1 MKAWLL
7 EWRIEVLRNVRNRRF
22 FIFTILFP
30 VGFYLLYVNL
40 YGQHAQ
46 MGGIDWSKYFLI
58 SMSVFGVVGT
68 GLNGTAVR
76 VAIERTQGW
85 TSWMLTTPR
94 PAAQAVTTKLAAN
107 VVVSA
112 MGIAVMFLVG
122 ALVEHV
128 QMPVGAWLACGLATV
143 FGALVFTALGILIG
157 HLGGREAA
165 QILASIVYFLV
176 SIAGGLWI
184 PVQILPPF
192 FQHLALWMPTYR
204 LADIAWSVIG
214 QRAVPWSDFAV
225 MAVYLVGLV
234 LVSAWVSTRPREVRS
249 VA

>member
-1 MKAWLL
+1 MNSWLL

-22 FIFTILFP
+22 FIFTLLFP

-40 YGQHAQ
+40 YGRHAQ
-46 MGGIDWSKYFLI
+46 VGGIEWSKYFLI

-68 GLNGTAVR
+68 GLNGNAVR

-94 PAAQAVTTKLAAN
+94 PAAQAVTTKIAAN
-107 VVVSA
+107 VVVNA
-112 MGIAVMFLVG
+112 IAIAIMFLVG
-122 ALVEHV
+122 AFVEHV
-128 QMPVGAWLACGLATV
+128 RMPAGEWLGCGAATV

-157 HLGGREAA
+157 HIGGREAA
-165 QILASIVYFLV
+165 QILASIVYFLI

-184 PVQILPPF
+184 PIQVLPPF
-192 FQHLALWMPTYR
+192 FQHLALWMPIYR
-204 LADIAWSVIG
+204 LADIAWSLIG
-214 QRAVPWSDFAV
+214 QRTVQWSDVAV
-225 MAVYLVGLV
+225 LLAYLIGFV
-234 LVSAWVSTRPREVRS
+234 LLAAWVSTRPREVRS